1 MQKIVM
7 SEEAPMP
14 FEDVNKDLSERRAKA
29 LKMGKPETLQRMKN
43 AGLLNARQRLDY
55 LFDKGTFVESGML
68 ATAARPE
75 VRDRAPADGKIAGFG
90 KIDGRWVGSVSNDF
104 SVMGASSALVN
115 LKKMKHIKDVASK
128 RGMPLVWIGESSGSR
143 MPDRMGAQGRV
154 IIAQD
159 PYEYRRLR
167 ETPWVTAQL
176 GDCYGSSTWYA
187 CMSDFVVMRKGATM
201 AVASGRVTEM
211 AINQQVS
218 NEELGGWKMH
228 TSTSGLV
235 DMAVDT
241 DEEALDVCKKF
252 LSYLPSQRMEAPPV
266 HPVPAGSD
274 DAIGR
279 IVDIVP
285 EARQKVYN
293 MRHVVEVIADRD
305 SVFEMKPRYG
315 RSVLTA
321 LARLNGQTVGFLASN
336 PMFKGGAADPEG
348 CCKAASFLVFCD
360 SFNIPIVMLVDV
372 PGFLIGVGGERKA
385 APGKIINWM
394 NALSLCTVPK
404 ISVILRKS
412 YGQAYINMGGNKGSD
427 EMALWPTADV
437 GFMDPHTGV
446 SVVFGLKQEDDPE
459 LFAKRVEELQRDAAP
474 WEVAAM
480 YEAHDVI
487 KPQETRQHLINMLE
501 IHRMRLTNGVGEHL
515 MRTWP
520 TSIV

>member
-1 MQKIVM
+1 
-7 SEEAPMP
+7 MP
-14 FEDVNKDLSERRAKA
+14 FEDVNKDLDERRAKV
-29 LKMGKPETLQRMKN
+29 LKMGKPAILERMKN
-43 AGLLNARQRLDY
+43 DGLLNARQRLDY

-68 ATAARPE
+68 ATASRPE
-75 VRDRAPADGKIAGFG
+75 VREKAPADGKVAGYG
-90 KIDGRWVGSVSNDF
+90 KVDGRWVGSVSNDF
-104 SVMGASSALVN
+104 SVMGASSALIN
-115 LKKMKHIKDVASK
+115 LKKMKHIKDVANK

-159 PYEYRRLR
+159 PYEYRRMR
-167 ETPWVTAQL
+167 DTPWITAQL

-201 AVASGRVTEM
+201 AVASSRVTSM
-211 AINQQVS
+211 AINQPVS

-241 DEEALDVCKKF
+241 DEEALDVCKNF
-252 LSYLPSQRMEAPPV
+252 LSYLPSHNMEAPPV
-266 HPVPAGSD
+266 HAVPAGSD
-274 DAIGR
+274 TAIER
-279 IVDIVP
+279 ITEIVP

-305 SVFEMKPRYG
+305 SLFEMKPRYG
-315 RSVLTA
+315 RSVLTT

-336 PMFKGGAADPEG
+336 PLYKGGAADPDG
-348 CCKAASFLVFCD
+348 CCKAASFIVFCD
-360 SFNIPIVMLVDV
+360 SFNIPIIMLVDV
-372 PGFLIGVGGERKA
+372 PGFLIGVEGERKA
-385 APGKIINWM
+385 APGKIMNWM
-394 NALSLCTVPK
+394 NALSLATVPK
-404 ISVILRKS
+404 LSVIMRKS
-412 YGQAYINMGGNKGSD
+412 YGQAYINMAGNKGSD
-427 EMALWPTADV
+427 EMAMWPTADV

-446 SVVFGLKQEDDPE
+446 NVVFGLKQEDDPE
-459 LFAKRVEELQRDAAP
+459 EFARRVEELQRDAAP
-474 WEVAAM
+474 WELAAM
-480 YEAHDVI
+480 YEAQDVI

-501 IHRMRLTNGVGEHL
+501 VHRMRLTNGVGEHL

>member
-1 MQKIVM
+1 MAF
-7 SEEAPMP
+7 EEVN
-14 FEDVNKDLSERRAKA
+14 EDLAARRAKV
-29 LKMGKPETLQRMKN
+29 LKMGKPETLARMKK
-43 AGLLNARQRLDY
+43 AGLLNARERLAY
-55 LFDKGTFVESGML
+55 LFDDGTFVESGML

-75 VRDRAPADGKIAGFG
+75 VRDKAPADGKVAGYG

-115 LKKMKHIKDVASK
+115 LKKMKHIKDVANK

-159 PYEYRRLR
+159 PHEYRRMR
-167 ETPWVTAQL
+167 ETPWITAQL

-201 AVASGRVTEM
+201 AVASSRVTSM
-211 AINQQVS
+211 AINQPVS

-235 DMAVDT
+235 DVAVDS
-241 DEEALDVCKKF
+241 DEEALDICKQF
-252 LSYLPSQRMEAPPV
+252 LSYLPSHNREAPPV
-266 HPVPAGSD
+266 HAVPAGSG
-274 DAIGR
+274 DAIER
-279 IVDIVP
+279 IVEIVP

-305 SVFEMKPRYG
+305 SIFEMKPRYG
-315 RSVLTA
+315 RPILTA
-321 LARLNGQTVGFLASN
+321 LARLDGRTIGFLASN
-336 PMFKGGAADPEG
+336 PMYKGGAADPDA
-348 CCKAASFLVFCD
+348 CNKAANFIVFCD
-360 SFNIPIVMLVDV
+360 SFNIPIVILVDV
-372 PGFLIGVGGERKA
+372 PGFLIGVEGERRA

-437 GFMDPHTGV
+437 GFMDPHTAV
-446 SVVFGLKQEDDPE
+446 NVVFGIKKEDDPE
-459 LFAKRVEELQRDAAP
+459 LFAARVAELQRDAAP
-474 WEVAAM
+474 WELAAM
-480 YEAHDVI
+480 YEAQDVI
-487 KPQETRQHLINMLE
+487 APQETRQHLINMLE
-501 IHRMRLTNGVGEHL
+501 IHRMRMTNGVGEHL